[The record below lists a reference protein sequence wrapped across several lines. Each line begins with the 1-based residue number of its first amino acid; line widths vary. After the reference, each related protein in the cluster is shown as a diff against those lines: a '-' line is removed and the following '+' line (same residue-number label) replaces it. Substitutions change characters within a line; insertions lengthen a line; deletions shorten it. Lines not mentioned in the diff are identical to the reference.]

1 MREIIYIQ
9 AGSFANYTGT
19 HFWNTQE
26 SYFTYDGEDEPIVN
40 HDLSFEEGR
49 SPQNQP
55 TLCPRLLAFDH
66 KSHFGT
72 LAKTN
77 EADLATNAS
86 LDTTW
91 RGAVSRETQDPIPQS
106 EYHARLESNME
117 EGDDLEHQDPKI
129 RYWSD
134 YSRVYLDQKS
144 IQAIPDALES
154 TEAEWSIGQ
163 GLFRRYDEVLLLFL
177 RLIASE
183 MIMQETELM
192 DGAFRLLVENCDNFQ
207 GLQMMHDT
215 STFGGFS
222 HAFMTSFRDE
232 FLKASVLN
240 FSFLSG
246 ADPNHAGIDNS
257 FDTKRLVNDALCLQS
272 LHQLSDIAFPI
283 LHPSRWSTLES
294 TLSQG
299 LAYDRNNLYHTSAVV
314 SSLMETATL
323 PLRLKDSQD
332 DIATIA
338 DHLNWR
344 KSSRFGQLG
353 GIVSL
358 PVPATTSMFTNLH
371 CNLSTGV
378 PNTDDLAVFARQNVT
393 RGLLHQDLTAF
404 NAWCDMSSLREPLV
418 SSIYAPAYPVPT
430 SFPSIFRHT
439 RPRSLR
445 MTSSLLTAPST
456 SIQLTGYAKF
466 VEQTARTR
474 RSDGALM
481 SMGLESDD
489 VKELVTALWEIVDG
503 YGHEGEDLVSS
514 DKIDEGD
521 D

>member
-77 EADLATNAS
+77 EADIATNAS

-117 EGDDLEHQDPKI
+117 EGDDLEHQDPNI

-163 GLFRRYDEVLLLFL
+163 GLFRRYDE
-177 RLIASE
+177 
-183 MIMQETELM
+183 ETELM

-215 STFGGFS
+215 ATFGGFS

-246 ADPNHAGIDNS
+246 ADPNHAGIDNVS
-257 FDTKRLVNDALCLQS
+257 GCSSLLVNDALCLQS
-272 LHQLSDIAFPI
+272 LYQLSDITFPI

-314 SSLMETATL
+314 SSLVETATL
-323 PLRLKDSQD
+323 PLRLKYSQD
-332 DIATIA
+332 DITTIA

-358 PVPATTSMFTNLH
+358 PVSATTPMFTNLH
-371 CNLSTGV
+371 CNLSTG
-378 PNTDDLAVFARQNVT
+378 DDHTVFARRNVT

-404 NAWCDMSSLREPLV
+404 DAWCDMSSLREPLV
-418 SSIYAPAYPVPT
+418 SSIHGPAYPVPT
-430 SFPSIFRHT
+430 SFPSIFRYT

-456 SIQLTGYAKF
+456 SIQLTGYARF

>member
-26 SYFTYDGEDEPIVN
+26 SYFTYDDEDEPIVN

-49 SPQNQP
+49 SRQNQP
-55 TLCPRLLAFDH
+55 TLYPRLLAFDQ

-72 LAKTN
+72 LGKTN
-77 EADLATNAS
+77 GADIATNAS
-86 LDTTW
+86 LDKTW
-91 RGAVSRETQDPIPQS
+91 RGPVARETQEPIPQS
-106 EYHARLESNME
+106 EYHARLESNE
-117 EGDDLEHQDPKI
+117 EESDDPAQSDPNI

-134 YSRVYLDQKS
+134 YSRVFLDQKS
-144 IQAIPDALES
+144 IQAVPDSLES
-154 TEAEWSIGQ
+154 TEAAWSVGQ
-163 GLFRRYDEVLLLFL
+163 ELFRRYDE
-177 RLIASE
+177 
-183 MIMQETELM
+183 ETELM
-192 DGAFRLLVENCDNFQ
+192 EGAFRLLVENCNNFQ

-215 STFGGFS
+215 ATFGGFLHS
-222 HAFMTSFRDE
+222 FLTSFRDE

-246 ADPNHAGIDNS
+246 ADPNHTDIDNS
-257 FDTKRLVNDALCLQS
+257 FDTKRIINDALCLQS
-272 LHQLSDIAFPI
+272 LHQLSDITFPI
-283 LHPSRWSTLES
+283 LHPSRWSTLEG

-299 LAYDRNNLYHTSAVV
+299 LTYDKNSLYHTSAVV
-314 SSLMETATL
+314 SSLVETATL
-323 PLRLKDSQD
+323 PLRLKGSQE

-344 KSSRFGQLG
+344 KCSRFGQLG
-353 GIVSL
+353 GIVPL
-358 PVPATTSMFTNLH
+358 PNPATKSMFTDLH

-378 PNTDDLAVFARQNVT
+378 PNTDDHAVFARQNVT
-393 RGLLHQDLTAF
+393 RGLLHGDLTEF
-404 NAWCDMSSLREPLV
+404 DAWCDQSSLREPLMY
-418 SSIYAPAYPVPT
+418 STHAPAYPVPT
-430 SFPSIFRHT
+430 SFPSIFLHT
-439 RPRSLR
+439 KPRALR

-456 SIQLTGYAKF
+456 STQLMGYARF

-481 SMGLESDD
+481 NMGLESDD
-489 VKELVTALWEIVDG
+489 VKELVSALWEIVDG
-503 YGHEGEDLVSS
+503 YGLEGEDLVAG
-514 DKIDEGD
+514 DKFDEGD